1 MKKSMII
8 FVSVALVLCLTVAV
22 LLVTFFFKLQPEQEK
37 KIPLEDYLAEQWTV
51 FKLRSWDA
59 GTGSLELDYPLRFT
73 YEQMKKYGGSME
85 ELRDLPTGNLDTIAS
100 LKTAA
105 RNAAGAELRSV
116 TVYGITSDGQVA
128 YTVFPDGRITA
139 CWDE

>member
-1 MKKSMII
+1 MKKTMII
-8 FVSVALVLCLTVAV
+8 LVSVALVLCLTVAV

-85 ELRDLPTGNLDTIAS
+85 ELRDLPTGNLYTIAS

>member
-8 FVSVALVLCLTVAV
+8 LVSVALVLCLTVAV

>member
-8 FVSVALVLCLTVAV
+8 LVSVALVLCLTVAV

-100 LKTAA
+100 LKTAV

-128 YTVFPDGRITA
+128 YTVFRDGRITA

>member
-8 FVSVALVLCLTVAV
+8 LVSVALVLCLTVAV

-100 LKTAA
+100 LKTAV